1 MLILSIGAVEMN
13 IKGRLEKLEAS
24 MPIIK
29 ANRFV
34 FMTRTG
40 NDHSEIIACK
50 YKEEVKRRENETFDD
65 FQSRASI
72 FFTQN
77 NPAVTIFIIQC
88 LYNISK
94 PNKKV

>member
-50 YKEEVKRRENETFDD
+50 YKEEVKRIENETFDD
-65 FQSRASI
+65 FQSRAST
-72 FFTQN
+72 FFTEN
-77 NPAVTIFIIQC
+77 NPEVTIFIIQC
-88 LYNISK
+88 LYK
-94 PNKKV
+94 ERD

>member
-1 MLILSIGAVEMN
+1 MN
-13 IKGRLEKLEAS
+13 IKTRLEKLEAS
-24 MPIIK
+24 IPIIK

-50 YKEEVKRRENETFDD
+50 YKEEVKRIENETFDD

>member
-1 MLILSIGAVEMN
+1 MN
-13 IKGRLEKLEAS
+13 IKTRLEKLEAS

-50 YKEEVKRRENETFDD
+50 YKEEITRTENETFEG
-65 FQSRASI
+65 FQSRAEI
-72 FFTQN
+72 FFAKN
-77 NPAVTIFIIQC
+77 NPEITIFIIQC
-88 LYNISK
+88 LYK
-94 PNKKV
+94 ERD

>member
-1 MLILSIGAVEMN
+1 MN
-13 IKGRLEKLEAS
+13 IKTRLEKLEAS

-50 YKEEVKRRENETFDD
+50 YKEEITRTENETFEG
-65 FQSRASI
+65 FQSRAEI

-77 NPAVTIFIIQC
+77 NPDTTTFIIQC
-88 LYNISK
+88 LYK
-94 PNKKV
+94 NKIDAD

>member
-1 MLILSIGAVEMN
+1 MN

-50 YKEEVKRRENETFDD
+50 YKEEVKRIENETFDD
-65 FQSRASI
+65 FQSRAST
-72 FFTQN
+72 FFTEN
-77 NPAVTIFIIQC
+77 NPEVTIFIIQC
-88 LYNISK
+88 LYK
-94 PNKKV
+94 ERD

>member
-1 MLILSIGAVEMN
+1 MN
-13 IKGRLEKLEAS
+13 IKNRLEKLEAS
-24 MPIIK
+24 MPTIQ

-50 YKEEVKRRENETFDD
+50 YKEEIMREIDETFDD
-65 FQSRASI
+65 FQSRAEI
-72 FFTQN
+72 FFATN
-77 NPAVTIFIIQC
+77 NPEITIFIIQC